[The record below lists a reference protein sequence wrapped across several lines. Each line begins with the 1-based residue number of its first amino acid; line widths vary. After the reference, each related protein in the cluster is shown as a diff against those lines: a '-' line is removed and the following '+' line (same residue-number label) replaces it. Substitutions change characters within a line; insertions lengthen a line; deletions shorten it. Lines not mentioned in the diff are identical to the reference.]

1 MEQVTNPHDK
11 FFKETLSRE
20 EMARDFVLHYLPE
33 RIRDCLDVDSLTVS
47 KDTFVDKELRE
58 YFSDLLYSIDVKA
71 GGSAYV
77 YLLFEHKSFS
87 DPLTGLHVLRYMVRI
102 WEQCLKRGEGRPLPA
117 IIPMVVYHGKGRW
130 KVGLAFHDLF
140 DMPDVLGRLVP
151 NFDYLLC
158 DLTRYS
164 DEEIKGAVFV
174 RVCLLLLK
182 HIFLD
187 DLPEK
192 LPGILGFLKGFS
204 DQRSGL
210 EYLETVLRYVA
221 SGTDQIKREEM
232 IKEVKH
238 IFEEQGGDIMAT
250 LAEQWIEEGKREG
263 KREGMQQ
270 GMQQGMLQEAREMV
284 YEAVSSR
291 FGIIPEDIVREINAV
306 EDRAVL
312 RSLLRQAISCE
323 DLQTF
328 RQMLKR
334 K

>member
-1 MEQVTNPHDK
+1 MEQVTNPHDR
-11 FFKETLSRE
+11 FFKATLSRE
-20 EMARDFVLHYLPE
+20 EVARDFVRHYLPQ
-33 RIRDCLDVDSLTVS
+33 RILDCLDVDSLTVS

-58 YFSDLLYSIDVKA
+58 YFSDLLYSLDVQE

-87 DPLTGLHVLRYMVRI
+87 DPLTGLHILRYMVKI
-102 WEQCLKRGEGRPLPA
+102 WEQCLKRGEGRPLPG

-130 KVGLAFHDLF
+130 KVGLAFRDLF
-140 DMPDVLGRLVP
+140 ELPDVLGRLVP

-164 DEEIKGAVFV
+164 DEEIKGAVLV

-182 HIFLD
+182 HIFSE

-192 LPGILGFLKGFS
+192 LPGILGLLKGLS

-210 EYLETVLRYVA
+210 EYLETVLRYVG

-232 IKEVKH
+232 IREVKH
-238 IFEEQGGDIMAT
+238 IFEEPGGDIMAT

-263 KREGMQQ
+263 MQQ
-270 GMQQGMLQEAREMV
+270 GIQQGMLQEAREMV

-291 FGIIPEDIVREINAV
+291 FGLIPEDIVREINGV

-323 DLQTF
+323 DVETF
-328 RQMLKR
+328 RRILKR